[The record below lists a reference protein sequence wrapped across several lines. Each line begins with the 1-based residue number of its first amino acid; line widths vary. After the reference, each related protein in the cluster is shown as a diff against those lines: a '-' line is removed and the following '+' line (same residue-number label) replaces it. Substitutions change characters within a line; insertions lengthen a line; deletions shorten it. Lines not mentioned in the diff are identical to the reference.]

1 MWNTEMVSPLF
12 SLIWWWAFQT
22 NVYEST
28 FFSFSKQRR
37 RGAEASEVLQWCWNK
52 CQFVKIADVLKAL
65 FFNLQVMYSNFPWAK
80 YSQKR
85 VPISLKCF
93 TARVI
98 GNKFSTG
105 KATFSFSLL
114 STKDEIMVTGPVEA
128 FLTSLTVF
136 HHVFKFML
144 LTIRVLAVCNP
155 QFVWLTKTSHWLHF
169 PRKWLWDDN
178 QSDKCI
184 QTWLLGLDL
193 APKSNNIVS

>member
-1 MWNTEMVSPLF
+1 MVWRTSIKDGLLDFFEEVHKTSYNTMWNTEMVSPLF

-52 CQFVKIADVLKAL
+52 CQFVQIADGLKAL

-85 VPISLKCF
+85 APISLKCF

-105 KATFSFSLL
+105 KATFSFSLPFN
-114 STKDEIMVTGPVEA
+114 KRRNYGDRPCRGIFDESDSFPPCFQIHAPNHQGVG
-128 FLTSLTVF
+128 SL
-136 HHVFKFML
+136 
-144 LTIRVLAVCNP
+144 
-155 QFVWLTKTSHWLHF
+155 
-169 PRKWLWDDN
+169 
-178 QSDKCI
+178 
-184 QTWLLGLDL
+184 
-193 APKSNNIVS
+193 